1 MNKSLRD
8 KLIFKISKINN
19 KMLIIIILNWKIM
32 LPNFAIRV
40 VDCLY
45 RLHLLLWKVRY
56 LENSN
61 SSMRGKI
68 IKQRLENKLRL

>member
-1 MNKSLRD
+1 
-8 KLIFKISKINN
+8 
-19 KMLIIIILNWKIM
+19 M